1 MVVHSVEYD
10 TALSLYQKYCFLH
23 FSILIAAYLQKLRQ
37 FTSLFDI
44 LVTMTL
50 KGNFLVLGICR
61 KHIARPEQQISNILE
76 ECLFFMRF

>member
-1 MVVHSVEYD
+1 MAWNM

-23 FSILIAAYLQKLRQ
+23 FSILIAAYLQTLRL
-37 FTSLFDI
+37 FTSLFNI

-50 KGNFLVLGICR
+50 KGNFLVTISR

-76 ECLFFMRF
+76 KCLFFLRF